1 MSNSLYDEAIAEA
14 KQLREVAEKN
24 AKNAIIEAVTPR
36 IRRFIEDQLVK
47 EESSTSDEGFV
58 SGALFES
65 NQISDQDE
73 EVVLDETA
81 LNSLMSLMK
90 EADLEEQQ
98 LGNDEDV
105 NRAMVAALGES
116 FTSLDA
122 DE

>member
-36 IRRFIEDQLVK
+36 IRKFIEDQLVK
-47 EESSTSDEGFV
+47 SESSSSDEGFV

-65 NQISDQDE
+65 NQISAQDE

-105 NRAMVAALGES
+105 NRAMEER
-116 FTSLDA
+116 DKRKR
-122 DE
+122 